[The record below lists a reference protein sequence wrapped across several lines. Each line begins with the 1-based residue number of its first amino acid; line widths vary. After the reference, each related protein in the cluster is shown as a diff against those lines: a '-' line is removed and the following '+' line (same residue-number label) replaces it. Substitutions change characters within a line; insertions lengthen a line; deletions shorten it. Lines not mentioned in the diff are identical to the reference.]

1 MVLQAEFE
9 AAVNSGAKDSARVV
23 DEVLAYPKADS
34 DLLEG
39 FVTVCQVGGQTLSD
53 HFAFSE
59 GSGISAWR
67 DVGHTSRE

>member
-23 DEVLAYPKADS
+23 DEVLAYPGADS

-39 FVTVCQVGGQTLSD
+39 FVTVCQVGGQTVSD
-53 HFAFSE
+53 KYAFPE

-67 DVGHTSRE
+67 DVGYANWE